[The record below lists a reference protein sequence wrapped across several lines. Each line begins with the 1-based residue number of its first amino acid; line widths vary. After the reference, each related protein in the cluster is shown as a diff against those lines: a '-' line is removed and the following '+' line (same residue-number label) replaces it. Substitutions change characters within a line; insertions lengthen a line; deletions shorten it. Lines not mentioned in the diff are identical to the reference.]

1 MWFTNASGLYIIG
14 LFYFSSSLADPEVAE
29 SGIQGVQADP
39 QILGQP
45 TCIDLSPTLSPTSD
59 DIDTSQSP
67 DAVVETKD
75 VTIDINQLRFVN
87 CKYLFEIYDLRI
99 IPFVSYEVFFSI
111 LQIDVLFHSGQ
122 KFKIGLTIWS
132 LL

>member
-1 MWFTNASGLYIIG
+1 MQ
-14 LFYFSSSLADPEVAE
+14 V
-29 SGIQGVQADP
+29 DP
-39 QILGQP
+39 QLLGQP
-45 TCIDLSPTLSPTSD
+45 TCIDLPPTLSPTSD

-67 DAVVETKD
+67 DVVVESKD

-87 CKYLFEIYDLRI
+87 CKYLFDNTFCFIRSI
-99 IPFVSYEVFFSI
+99 FFSI

>member
-1 MWFTNASGLYIIG
+1 M
-14 LFYFSSSLADPEVAE
+14 EE
-29 SGIQGVQADP
+29 SGIEGVQVDP

-67 DAVVETKD
+67 DAVVESKD

-99 IPFVSYEVFFSI
+99 IPFVSYEVFFF
-111 LQIDVLFHSGQ
+111 LF
-122 KFKIGLTIWS
+122 FKLMYCSTPVRS
-132 LL
+132 LK

>member
-1 MWFTNASGLYIIG
+1 MCFTNASGLYIIG

-59 DIDTSQSP
+59 DIDTSLP
-67 DAVVETKD
+67 DAVVESKD
-75 VTIDINQLRFVN
+75 VIIDIN
-87 CKYLFEIYDLRI
+87 
-99 IPFVSYEVFFSI
+99 
-111 LQIDVLFHSGQ
+111 
-122 KFKIGLTIWS
+122 LTR
-132 LL
+132 

>member
-1 MWFTNASGLYIIG
+1 M
-14 LFYFSSSLADPEVAE
+14 E
-29 SGIQGVQADP
+29 S
-39 QILGQP
+39 
-45 TCIDLSPTLSPTSD
+45 
-59 DIDTSQSP
+59 
-67 DAVVETKD
+67 KD